1 MSHNGKL
8 AVLIILFLACIVAIT
23 AVYVMNPEDPR
34 EISINENISQM
45 RSFAVRDDN
54 TGTYTEGTIFVIGTG
69 DSTKVR
75 IVAKLYIGPED
86 FGGVTFSSVKE
97 MDPVSAICSYRDDQ
111 SNQYISAYR
120 HIDEFGTVQVASG
133 DEATGG
139 GTGFIDMMFEP
150 RSSFE
155 SKNVKTLEFI
165 ISTGSRIWPNGTE
178 EWGSTYER
186 ITIDL

>member
-1 MSHNGKL
+1 MSRNGKL
-8 AVLIILFLACIVAIT
+8 AVLIVLILACIVAIT
-23 AVYVMNPEDPR
+23 AVYIMDPEDPR
-34 EISINENISQM
+34 EISINENISQI
-45 RSFAVRDDN
+45 RSFEVRDDN

-86 FGGVTFSSVKE
+86 VGGVMFSSVKN
-97 MDPVSAICSYRDDQ
+97 MDPVSVICSYRDDP
-111 SNQYISAYR
+111 SNRYIGVFGL
-120 HIDEFGTVQVASG
+120 IDEFGTVRIARG
-133 DEATGG
+133 NEATGD
-139 GTGFIDMMFEP
+139 GTGFIEVMFEP

-165 ISTGSRIWPNGTE
+165 ISTGSRILPSGTQ